1 MSGTAVEK
9 EVSVK
14 SHNFSWLQLSKRKGQ
29 PFSVIVQF
37 FMKAIFNFP
46 AQKIA
51 ILPMLCLYFSRKIR
65 RIKSGVNK
73 RKEKSKDNIF

>member
-46 AQKIA
+46 AQKNCHSSNVMFIF
-51 ILPMLCLYFSRKIR
+51 LTQNQK
-65 RIKSGVNK
+65 NK
-73 RKEKSKDNIF
+73 KRCQ